1 MRVSCLL
8 GKIHQLLFV
17 PPRSGGMEV
26 NMPEFLTKNIPLT
39 ILLAYIALI
48 SLISIIVCIYDK
60 KISKKNRVE
69 LRIPE
74 KTLLVLSALGGSVAM
89 FITMLLIRHK
99 TKHVKFMLGIPLIIL
114 VQAAAVFALFYF
126 KVI

>member
-1 MRVSCLL
+1 M
-8 GKIHQLLFV
+8 
-17 PPRSGGMEV
+17 
-26 NMPEFLTKNIPLT
+26 PLT
-39 ILLAYIALI
+39 ILLAYVALI

-69 LRIPE
+69 LRTPE
-74 KTLLVLSALGGSVAM
+74 KTLLILSALGGSVAM